1 MPQDVRDRY
10 RGNVAVDGT
19 FIPAFGR
26 HGSYRSSDCLGIE
39 PYAAWY
45 VRDGEHGLL
54 RRPRRAGEPADHLLD
69 QWVVALQV
77 GDDRRDASFLH
88 PR

>member
-45 VRDGEHGLL
+45 VRDGEHALESGIS
-54 RRPRRAGEPADHLLD
+54 AMD
-69 QWVVALQV
+69 QAKE
-77 GDDRRDASFLH
+77 
-88 PR
+88 